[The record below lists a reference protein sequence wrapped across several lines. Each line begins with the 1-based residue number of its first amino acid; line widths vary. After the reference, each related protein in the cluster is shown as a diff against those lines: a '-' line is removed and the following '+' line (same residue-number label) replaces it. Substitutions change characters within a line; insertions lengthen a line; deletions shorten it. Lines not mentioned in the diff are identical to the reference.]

1 MEGVSPGEALVG
13 TAPEEVS
20 GSAPSFDCG
29 SERSGAG
36 SRKSGLRA
44 SASEA
49 SPREAQGCEV
59 QGHRGI
65 ERPSAAYL
73 SRRGQTAAAESFA
86 GFPTGRLGGRAGPAR
101 GGSCHGWR
109 HTPLRQVR
117 RLRSRHRESDRSLQI
132 PPPSLRCRVC
142 GYPRPPASQA
152 AGGEGS
158 DQEPQWL
165 RRPEPEAPGG
175 GRAGRWLVQRLVQVS
190 QADNSWTHNSLSCC
204 GILFN

>member
-117 RLRSRHRESDRSLQI
+117 RLRSRHRESDSSLQI
-132 PPPSLRCRVC
+132 PPPPSGAGSADTPDRRHRKPRAARAATRSHSGCGAQSL
-142 GYPRPPASQA
+142 RPPA
-152 AGGEGS
+152 GVV
-158 DQEPQWL
+158 L
-165 RRPEPEAPGG
+165 GG
-175 GRAGRWLVQRLVQVS
+175 G
-190 QADNSWTHNSLSCC
+190 
-204 GILFN
+204 